1 MAEITSLSSRKSLSK
16 KKEVKPAS
24 DQERSY
30 YEEYCSIHFEIYRI
44 YPNEQDWYF
53 DSEFKKVIKLIG
65 SDLNKDEII
74 NCIRSF
80 LEQNRRENSEPYNTS
95 CSVKAMTSEY
105 ALNRIWPSIKLEV
118 KPLPVLAKK
127 AEKPTRE
134 YYGIEEH
141 FGFIILNDGLS
152 NNKILKADCHEI
164 KKDGESFFYPKD
176 NRTKSLYDYDGLMEF
191 LGVKKPHDFGEL
203 PYINEDPC
211 YGFYVCSSYPKSCS
225 YKCGKFKKLK
235 YLFRASEIPKDYLEP
250 MPFTESPDLKNSTDL
265 KTACLL
271 EIRDNI
277 VFYVESGF
285 NAVFYSKQTGTGK
298 TSWACTIAKHFIF
311 RRMMKNMLEPEAFY
325 LNTAEYFSLI
335 KSSMNL
341 KDEAIHIEIAQLNN
355 LIKDVPLLVIDDIG
369 AEKPS
374 EFVRERLYQIINYR
388 SSNKK
393 STIYTTN
400 LDFNS
405 NEAVDIL
412 GSRIVS
418 RLRSATIIDF
428 DREEN

>member
-65 SDLNKDEII
+65 SDLNKNEII

-118 KPLPVLAKK
+118 KPLPTLDKK
-127 AEKPTRE
+127 IENPTRE

-141 FGFIILNDGLS
+141 PLYVILNTGLAQTKVMKS
-152 NNKILKADCHEI
+152 KCYSKE
-164 KKDGESFFYPKD
+164 KDGVIYYYPKD
-176 NRTKSLYDYDGLMEF
+176 NRLRTQFDFDGLQEF
-191 LGVKKPHDFGEL
+191 LELPKEYDFGTVPE
-203 PYINEDPC
+203 IDGVPC
-211 YGFYVCSSYPKSCS
+211 FGFYVCSSYPKSCS

-235 YLFRASEIPKDYLEP
+235 YLFRASEIPEKYLYP
-250 MPFTESPDLKNSTDL
+250 IPYTESPQVKESTNMV
-265 KTACLL
+265 TQVLL
-271 EIRDNI
+271 DIKENI
-277 VFYVESGF
+277 VEYVNEGENF
-285 NAVFYSKQTGTGK
+285 VFFSAQTGTGK

-311 RRMMKNMLEPEAFY
+311 RRMMKNMLEPEAVY
-325 LNTAEYFSLI
+325 INVSEYFATL
-335 KSSMNL
+335 KSAFGL
-341 KDEAIHIEIAQLNN
+341 KDENLNIQILQLNN
-355 LIKDVPLLVIDDIG
+355 LIKDVPLLVIDDLG
-369 AEKPS
+369 AEKGT
-374 EFVRERLYQIINYR
+374 EYTRDTLYQIINYR
-388 SSNKK
+388 YSNKL

-400 LDFNS
+400 LPLDS
-405 NEAVDIL
+405 KEAEEHL
-412 GSRIVS
+412 GKRIISRMMESTV
-418 RLRSATIIDF
+418 IDF
-428 DREEN
+428 DKEVK

>member
-1 MAEITSLSSRKSLSK
+1 MSTDLLARKRKTSATQAKTPKTTLHSIVSEIHIDVYGQPTKDLDNSYFTNQLNKIMALTG
-16 KKEVKPAS
+16 
-24 DQERSY
+24 
-30 YEEYCSIHFEIYRI
+30 EENFNKHFEVLIRKYMEHNRDF
-44 YPNEQDWYF
+44 NEEKFSKLCTIDMMTNQYALAHTWPQLIKDLGLTRP
-53 DSEFKKVIKLIG
+53 KKV
-65 SDLNKDEII
+65 
-74 NCIRSF
+74 
-80 LEQNRRENSEPYNTS
+80 
-95 CSVKAMTSEY
+95 
-105 ALNRIWPSIKLEV
+105 
-118 KPLPVLAKK
+118 
-127 AEKPTRE
+127 EKPTRE

-152 NNKILKADCHEI
+152 NNKILKSDCHEI
-164 KKDGESFFYPKD
+164 KKDGERFFYPKD

-191 LGVKKPHDFGEL
+191 LEVKKPHDFGEL
-203 PYINEDPC
+203 PYINNDPC

-335 KSSMNL
+335 KSSMSL
-341 KDEAIHIEIAQLNN
+341 KDESIHIEIAQLNN

>member
-1 MAEITSLSSRKSLSK
+1 MSNDFFARAGKTSVGKKPKAAEKSLYSIVNEIHLEVYGQPTKDLDNSYFTNQLNKIMVLTGEENSK
-16 KKEVKPAS
+16 N
-24 DQERSY
+24 
-30 YEEYCSIHFEIYRI
+30 HFEDLIRKYMKHNHES
-44 YPNEQDWYF
+44 NEPKFARLCTIDM
-53 DSEFKKVIKLIG
+53 
-65 SDLNKDEII
+65 
-74 NCIRSF
+74 
-80 LEQNRRENSEPYNTS
+80 
-95 CSVKAMTSEY
+95 MTNQY
-105 ALNRIWPSIKLEV
+105 ALTNTWPQLIKDLGLTR
-118 KPLPVLAKK
+118 PKK

-152 NNKILKADCHEI
+152 NNKILKSDCHEI

>member
-1 MAEITSLSSRKSLSK
+1 MSNDFFARAGKTSAGKKPKAAEKSLYSIVNEIHL
-16 KKEVKPAS
+16 EVYGQPTK
-24 DQERSY
+24 DLDNSY
-30 YEEYCSIHFEIYRI
+30 FTNQLNKIMVLTGEENFKNHFEDLIRKYMKHNHES
-44 YPNEQDWYF
+44 NEPKFARLCTIDM
-53 DSEFKKVIKLIG
+53 
-65 SDLNKDEII
+65 
-74 NCIRSF
+74 
-80 LEQNRRENSEPYNTS
+80 
-95 CSVKAMTSEY
+95 MTNQY
-105 ALNRIWPSIKLEV
+105 ALTNTWPQLIKDLGLTR
-118 KPLPVLAKK
+118 PKK
-127 AEKPTRE
+127 TEKPTRE

-335 KSSMNL
+335 KSSMSL